1 MPDMVEYAWTLYP
14 GGADAAIDNK
24 VIISLNKYLK
34 EYAPDYYDYIEGER
48 GRANDYLY
56 KEQSLDAAVAKAKKD
71 GMDEIRDIYQKAYDR
86 YINIK

>member
-1 MPDMVEYAWTLYP
+1 MDTISRR
-14 GGADAAIDNK
+14 ADAAIDNK

-34 EYAPDYYDYIEGER
+34 EYAPDYYDYMEGER

-56 KEQSLDAAVAKAKKD
+56 KKQSLDAAVAKSKKD

-86 YINIK
+86 YIKIK

>member
-1 MPDMVEYAWTLYP
+1 M
-14 GGADAAIDNK
+14 
-24 VIISLNKYLK
+24 
-34 EYAPDYYDYIEGER
+34 EGER